1 MNDFNIF
8 VQILEELKKLKE
20 KVDFGKILHNLKKL
34 NDKTT
39 KESTTSE
46 IIIIS
51 LMSLDQPALTE

>member
-1 MNDFNIF
+1 MNDFNTF

-34 NDKTT
+34 NDTTT

-46 IIIIS
+46 IIIN
-51 LMSLDQPALTE
+51 LMSLDLPALTE

>member
-8 VQILEELKKLKE
+8 VQILEELKRLKE